1 MVPREHIILNTGKR
15 PKHCSGLPNKLYH
28 KHDYVE
34 PLVDSMKLMYHR
46 LGWSCLLVEQED
58 SGCVPLR
65 RAVSTDEQLH
75 TLGFG
80 PAPSTAPTP
89 LCQGCGTTNRNDLT
103 QTADRSHM
111 VCKCGIVCAPVRI
124 SQDREKNCAREDD
137 KTIHADKPYQ
147 PKTDRF
153 DHPAK
158 SCEELRKDREREA
171 QVTRI
176 GKKAKQKMGIGWAH
190 EHAAREAARAER
202 SRQEMEPKDQTKGH
216 HIQIEL
222 EKLFTQFEPID
233 APIKRFCRMAADRAW
248 RRAVAHSKVCNARGR
263 CQLRVKEKGPAVI
276 ADAVLSCS
284 LNTLI
289 NDRVPLDGIQRPG
302 LLCLADKIGALQNT
316 KGTSCA
322 LRAVRTVVGTLL
334 SQNIGD
340 PIEPCPMPSCHASC
354 QPSPAPSSSS
364 DASAQQPLPS
374 GHPPFQRADSSVS
387 DVPQRTFAAARF
399 RQQSIQGVGYLDAKQ
414 RAGTLRA
421 IQDPLFR
428 AALAVAREENADV
441 KGLSQNGL
449 SYVFLVA
456 VATQAEQ
463 QTGISHP
470 RRVPPRLLSD
480 FASSTAQLDAAA
492 QSIRALLPDGLN
504 AFPVADEGDGLFG

>member
-1 MVPREHIILNTGKR
+1 MFRCAVPFPQTNNCT
-15 PKHCSGLPNKLYH
+15 
-28 KHDYVE
+28 
-34 PLVDSMKLMYHR
+34 PLDSA
-46 LGWSCLLVEQED
+46 
-58 SGCVPLR
+58 PP
-65 RAVSTDEQLH
+65 
-75 TLGFG
+75 
-80 PAPSTAPTP
+80 PAPHRRPF
-89 LCQGCGTTNRNDLT
+89 CQGCGTTNRNDLT

-263 CQLRVKEKGPAVI
+263 CQLRVKEKGSAVI

-289 NDRVPLDGIQRPG
+289 NDRVPLMAFSAR

-322 LRAVRTVVGTLL
+322 LRARPYRRGHPL

-340 PIEPCPMPSCHASC
+340 PIEPCPMPSCHTSC

-374 GHPPFQRADSSVS
+374 GHPPSSAPTPAS
-387 DVPQRTFAAARF
+387 ATWEIPPTNFCSSAIPSTKYSRRWAPRCQTACARPRCAPSKTLYF
-399 RQQSIQGVGYLDAKQ
+399 VRRWRWLEKKTPTSEASRRMASPTYYWLPLPCKQSNKL
-414 RAGTLRA
+414 
-421 IQDPLFR
+421 
-428 AALAVAREENADV
+428 
-441 KGLSQNGL
+441 
-449 SYVFLVA
+449 VFC
-456 VATQAEQ
+456 T
-463 QTGISHP
+463 

-492 QSIRALLPDGLN
+492 HRSGRCSRRPQRLSGSRRRRWPLLVRLHDRSPSRMHTKGKRGRVSLS
-504 AFPVADEGDGLFG
+504 VCR